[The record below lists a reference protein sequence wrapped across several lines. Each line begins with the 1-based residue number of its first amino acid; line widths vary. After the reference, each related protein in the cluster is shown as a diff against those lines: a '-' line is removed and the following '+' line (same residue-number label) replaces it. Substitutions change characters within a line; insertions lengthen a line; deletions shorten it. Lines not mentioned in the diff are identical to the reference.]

1 MNRQERL
8 DHAGHLQQWGGTRLV
23 ELTDGAER
31 GVRAVEFRTA
41 AGLEFAALVDRGMDI
56 GWARYQGRSLAWH
69 SPTGFTAP
77 AFREIDGLGFLRS
90 FGGGLFTTAGL
101 DHILFPQVD
110 PNDTYNY
117 PAREATEYGLH
128 GRVSNTP
135 GSLRG
140 YGERW
145 DGDVCTLY
153 AEGEVRQ
160 AGALAEN
167 LVLRRRI
174 ETTLDGRGIRW
185 IDEVV
190 NEGRQPGPHML
201 LYHINIGAPLVGPN
215 TRIGIPSRGVDWATP
230 TADPD
235 SGEHLVITPPTAGF
249 AEQAFLHRVAA
260 AGDGTVEVV
269 MVNEDDPARP
279 WGISLRYRHEAMP
292 HFLQWRLLDV
302 GNYVVGLEPATNG
315 PSGREANRAAGDL
328 ILLEPDEGRAYET
341 SITVL
346 DGGEE
351 CTAALE
357 RVEQVRAAAA

>member
-1 MNRQERL
+1 MHRQERL
-8 DHAGHLQQWGGTRLV
+8 AHAGHLQQWGGTRLV
-23 ELTDGAER
+23 ELADGAER

-56 GWARYQGRSLAWH
+56 AWARYQGRSLAWH

-77 AFREIDGLGFLRS
+77 AFREVEGLGFLRG

-110 PNDTYNY
+110 PNDTYGY

-135 GSLRG
+135 ASLRA

-145 DGDVCTLY
+145 DGDTCTLY

-185 IDEVV
+185 IDEVA
-190 NEGRQPGPHML
+190 NEGRRPGPHML
-201 LYHINIGAPLVGPN
+201 LYHINLGAPLIGPSA
-215 TRIGIPSRGVDWATP
+215 RLGIPSLGIEWATP
-230 TADPD
+230 TADPS
-235 SGEHLVITPPTAGF
+235 SGEHLLVTPPTRGF

-260 AGDGTVEVV
+260 APDGTVEVAI
-269 MVNEDDPARP
+269 VNEDDAQRP
-279 WGISLRYRHEAMP
+279 WGISLRYRHDAMP

-315 PSGREANRAAGDL
+315 PTGRAADRESGSL
-328 ILLEPDEGRAYET
+328 IVLEPDERRTYDT

-351 CTAALE
+351 CEAAME
-357 RVEQVRAAAA
+357 RVRAVGA

>member
-1 MNRQERL
+1 MRKQQRQDRV
-8 DHAGHLQQWGGTRLV
+8 GHLQQWGGTRLV
-23 ELTDGAER
+23 ELADGAER

-56 GWARYQGRSLAWH
+56 AWARYQGRSLAWH

-77 AFREIDGLGFLRS
+77 AFREIEGLGFLRN

-117 PAREATEYGLH
+117 PARESTEYGLH
-128 GRVSNTP
+128 GRVSQTP
-135 GSLRG
+135 GSLRA
-140 YGERW
+140 YGEEW
-145 DGDVCTLY
+145 DGDTCTLY

-167 LVLRRRI
+167 LVLRRRV

-185 IDEVV
+185 TDEVT

-201 LYHINIGAPLVGPN
+201 LYHINLGAPLIGPGA
-215 TRIGIPSRGVDWATP
+215 RLGIPSLGIDWATDN
-230 TADPD
+230 ADPG
-235 SGEHLVITPPTAGF
+235 SGEHLEILPPTTGF
-249 AEQAFLHRVAA
+249 AEQAFLHRLAA
-260 AGDGTVEVV
+260 RSDGMAEVV
-269 MVNEDDPARP
+269 LVNEEDPGRP
-279 WGISLRYRHEAMP
+279 WGISLLYRHDAMP

-315 PSGREANRAAGDL
+315 PAGREADRASGDL
-328 ILLEPDEGRAYET
+328 IVLAPDESRSYET

-346 DGGEE
+346 DGAEE
-351 CTAALE
+351 C
-357 RVEQVRAAAA
+357 AAAMQRVQAAGE